1 MKINILTILQL
12 ILLFALLTFGVYCI
26 NQNLGAV
33 AFFTGIFCG
42 KIGTHLHLK
51 VKKQVYS

>member
-1 MKINILTILQL
+1 MKINVLTIFQL

-26 NQNLGAV
+26 EQNMTAV

-42 KIGTHLHLK
+42 KIGTHLSLK
-51 VKKQVYS
+51 IKKLVYT

>member
-12 ILLFALLTFGVYCI
+12 ILLFALLTFGVYCV
-26 NQNLGAV
+26 NQNLTGV

-42 KIGTHLHLK
+42 KIGTHLSFK
-51 VKKQVYS
+51 IKKQVYS

>member
-12 ILLFALLTFGVYCI
+12 ILFFALLIFGVYCI
-26 NQNLGAV
+26 EQNLAAV

-42 KIGTHLHLK
+42 KIGTHLSFK
-51 VKKQVYS
+51 IKKQVYS